1 MTFMVI
7 ATYATDAG
15 VTERRERVRAEHL
28 AALKEHAGRG
38 QVVIAGPVLDDAQTP
53 KGSALVVEFESREA
67 LSTFLRADA
76 YSREGVWESFEIHLF
91 SRVI

>member
-15 VTERRERVRAEHL
+15 MTERRAKVRAEHL
-28 AALKEHAGRG
+28 ATLKEHAERG
-38 QVVIAGPVLDDAQTP
+38 QVVVAGPILDDSQTP
-53 KGSALVVEFESREA
+53 TGSALVVEFETREV
-67 LSTFLRADA
+67 LSAFLQADA
-76 YSREGVWESFEIHLF
+76 YSREGVWESFQIHLF